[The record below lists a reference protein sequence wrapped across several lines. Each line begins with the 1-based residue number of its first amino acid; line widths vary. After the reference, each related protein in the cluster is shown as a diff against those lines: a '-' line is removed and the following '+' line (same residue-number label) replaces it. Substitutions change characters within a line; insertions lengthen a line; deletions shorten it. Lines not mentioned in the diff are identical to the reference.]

1 MSISTQI
8 TRLTGAKQTLTNKM
22 DAAGYAGLSGKKID
36 QLIDMLDLSSSGGS
50 SIVVTEEQDSHG
62 GTIVHITGETLELQ
76 SKTVTPTTARQTVQP
91 DQGKTGL
98 SSVIVESIPSQ
109 YIVPSGTKT
118 ITENGTGI
126 DVSAFAAVNV
136 DVPASSPN
144 LQAKTNIAPTES
156 SQTIRPDNGY
166 DGLSSV
172 QINAVSSTYVGSGV
186 TRKGAATITPTKSAQ
201 TIASGQYLTGTQ
213 TIAAIPAAY
222 QDVTGVTAAAG
233 DVVNGKKI
241 VSSTGTTVNGTLVIQ
256 HYYTGS
262 SAPSASLGSDG
273 DIYLQTGG

>member
-36 QLIDMLDLSSSGGS
+36 QLIDMLDLSSGGS

-62 GTIVHITGETLELQ
+62 GTIVHITGEEVVLQ
-76 SKTVTPTTARQTVQP
+76 AKTATPSESSQTITP
-91 DQGKTGL
+91 DSGKTGL
-98 SSVIVESIPSQ
+98 SSVVVEAI
-109 YIVPSGTKT
+109 
-118 ITENGTGI
+118 
-126 DVSAFAAVNV
+126 
-136 DVPASSPN
+136 
-144 LQAKTNIAPTES
+144 
-156 SQTIRPDNGY
+156 
-166 DGLSSV
+166 
-172 QINAVSSTYVGSGV
+172 SSTYVGSGV

-233 DVVNGKKI
+233 DVVSGKKI
-241 VSSTGTTVNGTLVIQ
+241 VSSTGATVNGTLVIQ

>member
-1 MSISTQI
+1 MANNKVQLSNGTVLMDTSGVTVSPDVLFEGY
-8 TRLTGAKQTLTNKM
+8 TALDKTGELIVGTAKQ
-22 DAAGYAGLSGKKID
+22 
-36 QLIDMLDLSSSGGS
+36 GGS
-50 SIVVTEEQDSHG
+50 LVVTEEQDSHG

-91 DQGKTGL
+91 DEGKTGL

-126 DVSAFAAVNV
+126 DVSAFATV
-136 DVPASSPN
+136 DVSVSASSPN

-156 SQTIRPDNGY
+156 SQTVRPDSGY

-186 TRKGAATITPTKSAQ
+186 TRKGAATITPSKSQQ
-201 TIASGQYLTGTQ
+201 TISSGQYLTGTQ

-233 DVVNGKKI
+233 DVVSGKKI
-241 VSSTGTTVNGTLVIQ
+241 VSSTGATVNGTLVIQ

>member
-36 QLIDMLDLSSSGGS
+36 QLIDMLDLSSGGS

-62 GTIVHITGETLELQ
+62 GTIVHITGEEVVLQ
-76 SKTVTPTTARQTVQP
+76 AKTATPSESRQTITP
-91 DQGKTGL
+91 DSGKTGL
-98 SSVIVESIPSQ
+98 SSVVVEAI
-109 YIVPSGTKT
+109 
-118 ITENGTGI
+118 
-126 DVSAFAAVNV
+126 
-136 DVPASSPN
+136 
-144 LQAKTNIAPTES
+144 
-156 SQTIRPDNGY
+156 
-166 DGLSSV
+166 
-172 QINAVSSTYVGSGV
+172 SSTYVGSGV
-186 TRKGAATITPTKSAQ
+186 TRKSAATITPTKSAQ

-233 DVVNGKKI
+233 DVVSGKTI
-241 VSSTGTTVNGTLVIQ
+241 VNSTGATVNGTLVIQ

-262 SAPSASLGSDG
+262 SAPSASLGNDG

>member
-8 TRLTGAKQTLTNKM
+8 TRLTGAKQTLTDKM

-36 QLIDMLDLSSSGGS
+36 QLIDMLDLSSGGS

-62 GTIVHITGETLELQ
+62 GTIVHITGEEVVLQ
-76 SKTVTPTTARQTVQP
+76 AKTATPSESSQTITP
-91 DQGKTGL
+91 DSGKTGL
-98 SSVIVESIPSQ
+98 SSVVVEAI
-109 YIVPSGTKT
+109 
-118 ITENGTGI
+118 
-126 DVSAFAAVNV
+126 
-136 DVPASSPN
+136 
-144 LQAKTNIAPTES
+144 
-156 SQTIRPDNGY
+156 
-166 DGLSSV
+166 
-172 QINAVSSTYVGSGV
+172 SSTYVGSGV
-186 TRKGAATITPTKSAQ
+186 TRKGAATITPTKSSQ

-233 DVVNGKKI
+233 DVVSGKKI
-241 VSSTGTTVNGTLVIQ
+241 VSSTGATVNGTLVIQ

-262 SAPSASLGSDG
+262 SAPSASLGNDG

>member
-8 TRLTGAKQTLTNKM
+8 TRLTGAKQTLTDKM

-36 QLIDMLDLSSSGGS
+36 QLIDMLDLSSGGGG

-62 GTIVHITGETLELQ
+62 GTIVHITGEEVVLQ
-76 SKTVTPTTARQTVQP
+76 TKTVTPSESRQTITP
-91 DQGKTGL
+91 DSGKTGL
-98 SSVIVESIPSQ
+98 SSVVVEA
-109 YIVPSGTKT
+109 
-118 ITENGTGI
+118 I
-126 DVSAFAAVNV
+126 DN
-136 DVPASSPN
+136 
-144 LQAKTNIAPTES
+144 
-156 SQTIRPDNGY
+156 
-166 DGLSSV
+166 
-172 QINAVSSTYVGSGV
+172 TYVGSGV
-186 TRKGAATITPTKSAQ
+186 TRKGAATITPSKSQQ
-201 TIASGQYLTGTQ
+201 TISSGQYLTGTQ

-233 DVVNGKKI
+233 DVVSGKKI
-241 VSSTGTTVNGTLVIQ
+241 VSSTGAVVNGTLVIQ

>member
-8 TRLTGAKQTLTNKM
+8 TRLTGAKQTLSDKM
-22 DAAGYAGLSGKKID
+22 SAAGYAGLSGKKID
-36 QLIDMLDLSSSGGS
+36 QLIDMLDLSSGGS

-62 GTIVHITGETLELQ
+62 GTIVHITGEEVVLQ
-76 SKTVTPTTARQTVQP
+76 AKTATPSESSQTITP
-91 DQGKTGL
+91 DSGKTGL
-98 SSVIVESIPSQ
+98 SSVVVEAI
-109 YIVPSGTKT
+109 
-118 ITENGTGI
+118 
-126 DVSAFAAVNV
+126 
-136 DVPASSPN
+136 
-144 LQAKTNIAPTES
+144 
-156 SQTIRPDNGY
+156 
-166 DGLSSV
+166 
-172 QINAVSSTYVGSGV
+172 SSTYVGSGV
-186 TRKGAATITPTKSAQ
+186 TRKGAATITPTKSSQ

-241 VSSTGTTVNGTLVIQ
+241 VNSTGEIVDGTLVIQ